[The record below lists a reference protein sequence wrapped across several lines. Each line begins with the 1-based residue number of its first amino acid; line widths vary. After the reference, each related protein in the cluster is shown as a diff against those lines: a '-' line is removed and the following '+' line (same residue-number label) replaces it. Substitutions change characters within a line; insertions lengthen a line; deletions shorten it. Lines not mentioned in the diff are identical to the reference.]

1 MFILFIMIN
10 FFKLN
15 KIILQTLFLIVFFY
29 STALQGLEKVYKG
42 EKVAKYFSG
51 VISLISDD
59 YEKSYHF
66 LKDLKDIEDI
76 HSNYSRTYINSL
88 VNNSKINEAFKF
100 SSDLKKKRLNF
111 FQSDL
116 ILIVRLIDNQ
126 QYDKAFTQLN
136 ILNQKNNKTALQEL
150 LIKTILSW
158 IKIEKDKLNF
168 YEANNLFDK
177 LDPRFNNIKKIQK
190 VFVSCYFDT
199 PNSNL
204 EFEKLISNKSTN
216 FSRYS
221 FFYIDQLIKKGFL
234 DKAKNELNKSLE
246 KSPRNVLLNK
256 IKNDL
261 NYNYKDYSS
270 GFNCKNIN
278 NLISELFYITA
289 NALSTQSIFS
299 ISNYYLN
306 LAKYLNIPFSH
317 YEILLAE
324 NYQSVNNYKMAKKIY
339 KKISKLGEA
348 YNWHASKQLAFI
360 YLEEK
365 KDKEAKKILEK
376 TFRSLKNPDLYQIFD
391 YANFLKNNEMFEE
404 SINYYSK
411 VLSLIS
417 VENNLYPKA
426 KDGRGIAYER
436 TDKWEKA
443 EKDFLSSLEADPNQA
458 YVINYLAYSW
468 IEKGINIEKSLRML
482 EKANELRS
490 NDGYITDSLG
500 WALYKLKRYSK
511 AKKYLQLAVQLMPSD
526 PIINDHFGD
535 CLWMTGNKLQAR
547 YYWNYV
553 SKLENAT
560 EDQKEKIKKKI
571 FEGPKL

>member
-1 MFILFIMIN
+1 M
-10 FFKLN
+10 
-15 KIILQTLFLIVFFY
+15 LFLVVFFY

-59 YEKSYHF
+59 YEKSYYF
-66 LKDLKDIEDI
+66 LKDLKDVEDI

-100 SSDLKKKRLNF
+100 SIDLKKKKLNF

-116 ILIVRLIDNQ
+116 ILIVKLIDNQ

-136 ILNQKNNKTALQEL
+136 IINQKNNKTALQEL

-168 YEANNLFDK
+168 YEANSLFDK

-234 DKAKNELNKSLE
+234 DKAKNELDKSLE

-365 KDKEAKKILEK
+365 KDNEAKKILEK
-376 TFRSLKNPDLYQIFD
+376 TFKSLRNPDLYQIFD

-526 PIINDHFGD
+526 PIVNDHFGD

>member
-1 MFILFIMIN
+1 M
-10 FFKLN
+10 
-15 KIILQTLFLIVFFY
+15 
-29 STALQGLEKVYKG
+29 
-42 EKVAKYFSG
+42 
-51 VISLISDD
+51 
-59 YEKSYHF
+59 
-66 LKDLKDIEDI
+66 
-76 HSNYSRTYINSL
+76 
-88 VNNSKINEAFKF
+88 
-100 SSDLKKKRLNF
+100 
-111 FQSDL
+111 
-116 ILIVRLIDNQ
+116 
-126 QYDKAFTQLN
+126 
-136 ILNQKNNKTALQEL
+136 
-150 LIKTILSW
+150 
-158 IKIEKDKLNF
+158 
-168 YEANNLFDK
+168 FDK

-306 LAKYLNIPFSH
+306 LAKYLNTPFSH

-376 TFRSLKNPDLYQIFD
+376 TFKSLRNPDLYQIFD

-526 PIINDHFGD
+526 PIVNDHFGD

-571 FEGPKL
+571 FEGPKI

>member
-1 MFILFIMIN
+1 MNN

-66 LKDLKDIEDI
+66 LKDLKNIEDI
-76 HSNYSRTYINSL
+76 HSNYSRAYINSL

-100 SSDLKKKRLNF
+100 STDLKKKKLNF

-116 ILIVRLIDNQ
+116 ILTVRLIKNQ
-126 QYDKAFTQLN
+126 QYDNAFTQLN
-136 ILNQKNNKTALQEL
+136 TINQKNNKTALQEL
-150 LIKTILSW
+150 LIETILSW

-168 YEANNLFDK
+168 YEANSLFDK

-234 DKAKNELNKSLE
+234 DKAKYELNKSLE

-306 LAKYLNIPFSH
+306 LAKYLNTAFSH

-324 NYQSVNNYKMAKKIY
+324 NYRSANNYKMAKKIY

-376 TFRSLKNPDLYQIFD
+376 TFKSLRNPDLYQIFD

-417 VENNLYPKA
+417 VDNNLYPKA

-526 PIINDHFGD
+526 PIVNDHFGD

-560 EDQKEKIKKKI
+560 EDQKEKIKRKI

>member
-1 MFILFIMIN
+1 MNN

-15 KIILQTLFLIVFFY
+15 KIILQMLFLVVFFY

-100 SSDLKKKRLNF
+100 STNLKKKKLNF

-136 ILNQKNNKTALQEL
+136 IINQKNNKTALQEL

-158 IKIEKDKLNF
+158 IIVEKDKLNF
-168 YEANNLFDK
+168 YEANSLFDK

-256 IKNDL
+256 IKDDL

-306 LAKYLNIPFSH
+306 LAKYLNTPFSH

-339 KKISKLGEA
+339 KKISKVGEA

-365 KDKEAKKILEK
+365 KDNKAKKILEK
-376 TFRSLKNPDLYQIFD
+376 TFKSLRNPDLYQIFD

-526 PIINDHFGD
+526 PIVNDHFGD

>member
-1 MFILFIMIN
+1 MNN

-15 KIILQTLFLIVFFY
+15 KIILQMLFLVVFFY

-59 YEKSYHF
+59 YEKSYYF
-66 LKDLKDIEDI
+66 LKDLKDVEDI

-100 SSDLKKKRLNF
+100 SIDLKKKKLNF

-116 ILIVRLIDNQ
+116 ILIVKLIDNQ

-136 ILNQKNNKTALQEL
+136 TINQKNNKTALQEL

-168 YEANNLFDK
+168 YEANSLFDK

-234 DKAKNELNKSLE
+234 DKAKNELDKSLE

-306 LAKYLNIPFSH
+306 LAKYLNTPFSH

-365 KDKEAKKILEK
+365 KDNEAKKILKK
-376 TFRSLKNPDLYQIFD
+376 TFKSLRNPDLYQIFD

-560 EDQKEKIKKKI
+560 EDQKEKIKRKI

>member
-1 MFILFIMIN
+1 MNN

-15 KIILQTLFLIVFFY
+15 KIILQMLFLVVFFY

-59 YEKSYHF
+59 YEKSYSF

-100 SSDLKKKRLNF
+100 STNLKKKKLNF

-136 ILNQKNNKTALQEL
+136 IINQKSNKTALQEL
-150 LIKTILSW
+150 LVKTILSW

-168 YEANNLFDK
+168 YEANGLFDK

-234 DKAKNELNKSLE
+234 DKAKNELDKSLE

-306 LAKYLNIPFSH
+306 LAKYLNTPFSH

-339 KKISKLGEA
+339 KKISKVGEA

-376 TFRSLKNPDLYQIFD
+376 TFRSLRNPDLYQIFD

>member
-1 MFILFIMIN
+1 MNN

-66 LKDLKDIEDI
+66 FKDLKDIEDI
-76 HSNYSRTYINSL
+76 HSNYSRSYINSL

-100 SSDLKKKRLNF
+100 STDLKKKKLNF

-116 ILIVRLIDNQ
+116 ILIVKLIDNQ

-136 ILNQKNNKTALQEL
+136 IINQKNNKTALQDL
-150 LIKTILSW
+150 LIKTIHSW

-168 YEANNLFDK
+168 YEANSLFDK

-204 EFEKLISNKSTN
+204 EFEKLINNKSTN

-221 FFYIDQLIKKGFL
+221 FFYIDYLIKKGFL

-365 KDKEAKKILEK
+365 KDKAAKKILEK
-376 TFRSLKNPDLYQIFD
+376 TFKSLRNPDLYQIFD

-526 PIINDHFGD
+526 PIVNDHFGD

-560 EDQKEKIKKKI
+560 VDQKEKIKRKI

>member
-1 MFILFIMIN
+1 MNN

-15 KIILQTLFLIVFFY
+15 KIILQTLFLLVFFY

-66 LKDLKDIEDI
+66 LKDLKNIEDI
-76 HSNYSRTYINSL
+76 HSNYSRAYINSL

-100 SSDLKKKRLNF
+100 SIDLKKKKLNF

-116 ILIVRLIDNQ
+116 ILIVKSIDNQ

-136 ILNQKNNKTALQEL
+136 IINQKNNKTALQEL

-168 YEANNLFDK
+168 YEANSLFDK

-306 LAKYLNIPFSH
+306 LAKYLNTPFSH

-324 NYQSVNNYKMAKKIY
+324 NYQSVSNYKMAKKIY

-365 KDKEAKKILEK
+365 KDKAAKKILEK
-376 TFRSLKNPDLYQIFD
+376 TFKSLRNPDLYQIFD

-417 VENNLYPKA
+417 VDNNLYPKA

-526 PIINDHFGD
+526 PIVNDHFGD

-560 EDQKEKIKKKI
+560 VDQKEKIKRKI

>member
-1 MFILFIMIN
+1 MNN

-51 VISLISDD
+51 VISLNSDD
-59 YEKSYHF
+59 YEKSYNF
-66 LKDLKDIEDI
+66 LKDLKNIEDI
-76 HSNYSRTYINSL
+76 HSNYSRAYINSL

-100 SSDLKKKRLNF
+100 STDLKKKKLNF

-116 ILIVRLIDNQ
+116 ILIVKLIDNQ

-136 ILNQKNNKTALQEL
+136 TINQKNNKTALQEL

-158 IKIEKDKLNF
+158 IKIEKDKLNY
-168 YEANNLFDK
+168 YEANSLFDK
-177 LDPRFNNIKKIQK
+177 LDQRFNNIKEIQK

-204 EFEKLISNKSTN
+204 EFEKLIGNKSTN

-221 FFYIDQLIKKGFL
+221 FFYIDQLIKKGFF

-306 LAKYLNIPFSH
+306 LAKYLNTPFSH

-324 NYQSVNNYKMAKKIY
+324 NYQSVNNYKIAKKIY

-365 KDKEAKKILEK
+365 KDNKAKKILEK
-376 TFRSLKNPDLYQIFD
+376 TFKSLRNPDLYQIFD

-560 EDQKEKIKKKI
+560 EDQKEKIKRKI

>member
-1 MFILFIMIN
+1 MNN

-136 ILNQKNNKTALQEL
+136 IINQKNNKTALQDL
-150 LIKTILSW
+150 LIKTIHSW

-168 YEANNLFDK
+168 YEANSLFDK

-306 LAKYLNIPFSH
+306 LAKYLNTAFSH

-324 NYQSVNNYKMAKKIY
+324 NYRSANNYKMAKKIY

-365 KDKEAKKILEK
+365 KDKEAKKILKK
-376 TFRSLKNPDLYQIFD
+376 TFSSLRNPDLYQIYD

-404 SINYYSK
+404 SIKYYSK

-526 PIINDHFGD
+526 PIVNDHFGD

>member
-1 MFILFIMIN
+1 MNN

-100 SSDLKKKRLNF
+100 STDLKRKKLNF

-136 ILNQKNNKTALQEL
+136 IINQKNNKTALQEL

-158 IKIEKDKLNF
+158 IIVEKDKLNF
-168 YEANNLFDK
+168 YEANSLFDK

-278 NLISELFYITA
+278 NLISEIFYITA

-306 LAKYLNIPFSH
+306 LAKYLNTPFSH

-339 KKISKLGEA
+339 KKISKVGEA

-365 KDKEAKKILEK
+365 KDNKAKKILEK
-376 TFRSLKNPDLYQIFD
+376 TFKSLRNPDLYQIFD

-526 PIINDHFGD
+526 PIVNDHFGD

>member
-1 MFILFIMIN
+1 M
-10 FFKLN
+10 
-15 KIILQTLFLIVFFY
+15 LFLVVFFY

-66 LKDLKDIEDI
+66 LKDLKNIEDI
-76 HSNYSRTYINSL
+76 HSNYSRAYINSL

-100 SSDLKKKRLNF
+100 SIDLKKKKLNF

-136 ILNQKNNKTALQEL
+136 IINQKNNKTALQEL

-168 YEANNLFDK
+168 YEANSLFDK

-234 DKAKNELNKSLE
+234 DKAKNELDKSLE

-306 LAKYLNIPFSH
+306 LAKYLNTLFSH

-376 TFRSLKNPDLYQIFD
+376 TFKSLRNPDLYQIFD

-526 PIINDHFGD
+526 PIVNDHFGD

-560 EDQKEKIKKKI
+560 EDQKEKIKRKI

>member
-1 MFILFIMIN
+1 MNN

-136 ILNQKNNKTALQEL
+136 IINQKNNKTALQEL

-168 YEANNLFDK
+168 YEANSLFDK

-299 ISNYYLN
+299 VSNYYLN
-306 LAKYLNIPFSH
+306 LAKYLNTPFSH

-324 NYQSVNNYKMAKKIY
+324 NYQSVSNYKMAKKIY

-365 KDKEAKKILEK
+365 KDKAAKKILEK
-376 TFRSLKNPDLYQIFD
+376 TFKSLRNPDLYQIFD

-417 VENNLYPKA
+417 VDNNLYPKA

-526 PIINDHFGD
+526 PIVNDHFGD

>member
-1 MFILFIMIN
+1 MNN

-51 VISLISDD
+51 VISLINDD
-59 YEKSYHF
+59 YEKSYNF

-76 HSNYSRTYINSL
+76 HSNYSRIYINSL

-100 SSDLKKKRLNF
+100 STDLKKKKLNF

-136 ILNQKNNKTALQEL
+136 IINQKNNKTALQEL

-168 YEANNLFDK
+168 YEANSLFDK

-190 VFVSCYFDT
+190 VFVSCYFDS

-234 DKAKNELNKSLE
+234 DKAKNELDKSLE

-306 LAKYLNIPFSH
+306 LAKYLNTPFSH

-376 TFRSLKNPDLYQIFD
+376 TFKSLRNPDLYQIFD

-526 PIINDHFGD
+526 PIVNDHFGD

>member
-1 MFILFIMIN
+1 MNN

-66 LKDLKDIEDI
+66 LKDLKNIEDI
-76 HSNYSRTYINSL
+76 HSNYSRAYINSL

-100 SSDLKKKRLNF
+100 STDLKKKKLNF

-136 ILNQKNNKTALQEL
+136 IINQKSNKTALQEL
-150 LIKTILSW
+150 LVKTILSW

-168 YEANNLFDK
+168 YEANGLFDK

-234 DKAKNELNKSLE
+234 DKAKNELDKSLE

-278 NLISELFYITA
+278 NIISELFYITA

-306 LAKYLNIPFSH
+306 LAKYLNTPFSH

-324 NYQSVNNYKMAKKIY
+324 NYQSVNNYKIAKKIY

-365 KDKEAKKILEK
+365 KDNKAKKILEK
-376 TFRSLKNPDLYQIFD
+376 TFKSLRNPDLYQIFD
-391 YANFLKNNEMFEE
+391 YANFLKNNEMYEE

-526 PIINDHFGD
+526 PIVNDHFGD

-571 FEGPKL
+571 FEGPKI

>member
-1 MFILFIMIN
+1 MNN

-51 VISLISDD
+51 VISLINDD
-59 YEKSYHF
+59 YEKSYNF

-100 SSDLKKKRLNF
+100 STDLKKKKLNF

-116 ILIVRLIDNQ
+116 ILIVKLIDNQ

-136 ILNQKNNKTALQEL
+136 TINQKNNKTALQEL

-168 YEANNLFDK
+168 YEANSLFDK

-204 EFEKLISNKSTN
+204 EFEKLIGNKSTN

-306 LAKYLNIPFSH
+306 LAKYLNTPFSH

-339 KKISKLGEA
+339 KKISKVGEA

-365 KDKEAKKILEK
+365 KDKKAKKILEK
-376 TFRSLKNPDLYQIFD
+376 TFKSLRNPDLYQIFD
-391 YANFLKNNEMFEE
+391 YANFLKNNEIFEK

-436 TDKWEKA
+436 TDKWEK
-443 EKDFLSSLEADPNQA
+443 L
-458 YVINYLAYSW
+458 
-468 IEKGINIEKSLRML
+468 
-482 EKANELRS
+482 
-490 NDGYITDSLG
+490 
-500 WALYKLKRYSK
+500 
-511 AKKYLQLAVQLMPSD
+511 
-526 PIINDHFGD
+526 
-535 CLWMTGNKLQAR
+535 
-547 YYWNYV
+547 
-553 SKLENAT
+553 
-560 EDQKEKIKKKI
+560 KKI
-571 FEGPKL
+571 FILA

>member
-1 MFILFIMIN
+1 MIN

-15 KIILQTLFLIVFFY
+15 KIILQTLFLMVFINT
-29 STALQGLEKVYKG
+29 TALQGLEKVYKG
-42 EKVAKYFSG
+42 EKVASYFSG
-51 VISLISDD
+51 VISLNSND

-66 LKDLKDIEDI
+66 LKDLGDIEDI
-76 HSNYSRTYINSL
+76 HSNYSRAYINSL
-88 VNNSKINEAFKF
+88 VNNLKMNEAFKF
-100 SSDLKKKRLNF
+100 SKNLKKKKLNF

-116 ILIVRLIDNQ
+116 ILIVRLINNQ
-126 QYDKAFTQLN
+126 QYDKAFIQLN
-136 ILNQKNNKTALQEL
+136 TIDQKNNKTALQEL

-158 IKIEKDKLNF
+158 IKVEKDKLNF

-177 LDPRFNNIKKIQK
+177 LDSRFNNIKKIQK
-190 VFVSCYFDT
+190 VFLSCYFDT
-199 PNSNL
+199 PNLDL
-204 EFEKLISNKSTN
+204 EFEKLINNKSTN

-221 FFYIDQLIKKGFL
+221 FFYIDYLIKKGFL
-234 DKAKNELNKSLE
+234 VKAQKELNKGLE
-246 KSPRNVLLNK
+246 KSPRNLLLNK

-261 NYNYKDYSS
+261 NYNYKNYSS
-270 GFNCKNIN
+270 AFSCKNIN

-289 NALSTQSIFS
+289 NALSTQSIFT

-306 LAKYLNIPFSH
+306 LAKYLNAPFSH

-324 NYQSVNNYKMAKKIY
+324 NYRSTNNYKNAKKIY
-339 KKISKLGEA
+339 KKIRKYGEA
-348 YNWHASKQLAFI
+348 YDWHASKQLAFI

-376 TFRSLKNPDLYQIFD
+376 TFRSLRDPDLYQIYD

-404 SINYYSK
+404 SIKYYSK

-417 VENNLYPKA
+417 VDNNLYPKA

-436 TDKWEKA
+436 TDRWEKA
-443 EKDFLSSLEADPNQA
+443 EKDFLSSLEVDPDQA

-468 IEKGINIEKSLRML
+468 IEKGINVNKSLRML

-500 WALYKLKRYSK
+500 WAFYKLKKYSK

-526 PIINDHFGD
+526 PIVNDHFGD

-571 FEGPKL
+571 FDGPKV

>member
-1 MFILFIMIN
+1 MNN

-66 LKDLKDIEDI
+66 LKDLKNIEDI
-76 HSNYSRTYINSL
+76 HSNYSRAYINSL

-100 SSDLKKKRLNF
+100 STDLKRKKLNF

-136 ILNQKNNKTALQEL
+136 IINQKNNKTALQEL

-168 YEANNLFDK
+168 YEANSLFDK

-306 LAKYLNIPFSH
+306 LAKYLNTPFSH

-324 NYQSVNNYKMAKKIY
+324 NYQSVSNYKMAKKIY

-365 KDKEAKKILEK
+365 KDKEAKKILKK
-376 TFRSLKNPDLYQIFD
+376 TFSSLRNPDLYQIYD

-404 SINYYSK
+404 SIKYYSK

-526 PIINDHFGD
+526 PIVNDHFGD

-560 EDQKEKIKKKI
+560 VDQKEKIKRKI

>member
-1 MFILFIMIN
+1 MNN

-66 LKDLKDIEDI
+66 LKDLKNIEDI
-76 HSNYSRTYINSL
+76 HSNYSRAYINSL

-100 SSDLKKKRLNF
+100 STDLKKKKLNF

-126 QYDKAFTQLN
+126 QYDKAFTQLKT
-136 ILNQKNNKTALQEL
+136 INQKNNKTALQEL

-168 YEANNLFDK
+168 YEANSLFDK

-234 DKAKNELNKSLE
+234 DKAKNELDKSLE

-306 LAKYLNIPFSH
+306 LAKYLNTPFSH

-339 KKISKLGEA
+339 KKISKVGEA

-376 TFRSLKNPDLYQIFD
+376 TFRSLRNPDLYQIFD

-526 PIINDHFGD
+526 PIVNDHFGD

-560 EDQKEKIKKKI
+560 EDQKEKIKRKI

>member
-1 MFILFIMIN
+1 MNN

-15 KIILQTLFLIVFFY
+15 KIILQMLFLVVFFY

-66 LKDLKDIEDI
+66 LKDLKNIEDI
-76 HSNYSRTYINSL
+76 HSNYSRAYINSL

-100 SSDLKKKRLNF
+100 STDLKKKKLNF

-136 ILNQKNNKTALQEL
+136 IINQKNNKTALQEL

-168 YEANNLFDK
+168 YEANSLFDK

-324 NYQSVNNYKMAKKIY
+324 NYQSVNNYKIAKKIY

-365 KDKEAKKILEK
+365 KDKKAKKILEK
-376 TFRSLKNPDLYQIFD
+376 TFKSLRNPDLYQIFD

-560 EDQKEKIKKKI
+560 EDQKEKIKRKI

>member
-1 MFILFIMIN
+1 MNN

-136 ILNQKNNKTALQEL
+136 I
-150 LIKTILSW
+150 
-158 IKIEKDKLNF
+158 IEKDKLNF
-168 YEANNLFDK
+168 YEANSLFDK

-204 EFEKLISNKSTN
+204 EFEKLINNKSTN

-221 FFYIDQLIKKGFL
+221 FFYIDYLIKKGFL

-306 LAKYLNIPFSH
+306 LAKYLNTSFSH

-324 NYQSVNNYKMAKKIY
+324 NYQSVNNYKIAKKIY

-376 TFRSLKNPDLYQIFD
+376 TFKSLRNPDLYQIFD

-411 VLSLIS
+411 VLSYIS

-526 PIINDHFGD
+526 PIVNDHFGD

>member
-1 MFILFIMIN
+1 MNN

-100 SSDLKKKRLNF
+100 SIDLKKKKLNF

-116 ILIVRLIDNQ
+116 ILIVKLIDNQ

-136 ILNQKNNKTALQEL
+136 TINQKNNKTALQEL

-168 YEANNLFDK
+168 YEANSLFDK

-246 KSPRNVLLNK
+246 KSPRNVLLNQ

-306 LAKYLNIPFSH
+306 LAKYLNTLFSH

-324 NYQSVNNYKMAKKIY
+324 NYQSVNNYKIAKKIY

-365 KDKEAKKILEK
+365 KDNKAKKILEK
-376 TFRSLKNPDLYQIFD
+376 TFKSLRNPDLYQIFD

-560 EDQKEKIKKKI
+560 EDQKEKIKRKI

>member
-1 MFILFIMIN
+1 MNN

-66 LKDLKDIEDI
+66 LKDLKNIEDI

-100 SSDLKKKRLNF
+100 STDLKKKKLNF

-136 ILNQKNNKTALQEL
+136 IINQKNNKTALQEL

-158 IKIEKDKLNF
+158 IIVEKDKLNF
-168 YEANNLFDK
+168 YEANSLFDK

-234 DKAKNELNKSLE
+234 DKAKNELDKSLE

-278 NLISELFYITA
+278 NLISEIFYITA

-306 LAKYLNIPFSH
+306 LAKYLNTPFSH

-376 TFRSLKNPDLYQIFD
+376 TFKSLRNPDLYQIFD

-526 PIINDHFGD
+526 PIVNDHFGD

-571 FEGPKL
+571 FEGPKI

>member
-1 MFILFIMIN
+1 MNN

-66 LKDLKDIEDI
+66 LKDLKNIEDI
-76 HSNYSRTYINSL
+76 HSNYSKAYINSL

-100 SSDLKKKRLNF
+100 STDLKKKKLNF

-116 ILIVRLIDNQ
+116 ILIVKLIDNQ

-136 ILNQKNNKTALQEL
+136 TINQKNNKTALQEL

-168 YEANNLFDK
+168 YEANSLFDK

-204 EFEKLISNKSTN
+204 EFEKLIGNKSTN

-234 DKAKNELNKSLE
+234 DKAKNELDKSLE

-324 NYQSVNNYKMAKKIY
+324 NYQSVNNYKIAKKIY

-365 KDKEAKKILEK
+365 KDNKAKKILEK
-376 TFRSLKNPDLYQIFD
+376 TFKSLRNPDLYQIFD
-391 YANFLKNNEMFEE
+391 YANFLKNNEMYEE

-526 PIINDHFGD
+526 PIVNDHFGD

-571 FEGPKL
+571 FEGPKI

>member
-1 MFILFIMIN
+1 MTN

-66 LKDLKDIEDI
+66 LKDLKNIEDI
-76 HSNYSRTYINSL
+76 HSNYSRAYINSL

-100 SSDLKKKRLNF
+100 STDLKKKKLNF

-116 ILIVRLIDNQ
+116 ILTVRLINNQ
-126 QYDKAFTQLN
+126 QYDNAFTQLN
-136 ILNQKNNKTALQEL
+136 TINQKNNKTALQEL
-150 LIKTILSW
+150 LIETILSW

-168 YEANNLFDK
+168 YEANSLFDK
-177 LDPRFNNIKKIQK
+177 LDPRFSNIKKIQK

-306 LAKYLNIPFSH
+306 LAKYLNTPFSH

-376 TFRSLKNPDLYQIFD
+376 TFKSLRNPDLYQIFD

-417 VENNLYPKA
+417 VDNNLYPKA

-526 PIINDHFGD
+526 PIVNDHFGD

>member
-1 MFILFIMIN
+1 MNN

-51 VISLISDD
+51 IISLISDD
-59 YEKSYHF
+59 YEKSYHY
-66 LKDLKDIEDI
+66 LRDLKDIEDI

-100 SSDLKKKRLNF
+100 STDLKRKKLNF

-136 ILNQKNNKTALQEL
+136 IINQRNKKTALQEL

-168 YEANNLFDK
+168 YEANSLFDK

-190 VFVSCYFDT
+190 VFVNCYFDT
-199 PNSNL
+199 PNSNS

-306 LAKYLNIPFSH
+306 LAKYLNTPFSH

-365 KDKEAKKILEK
+365 KDNEAKKILEK
-376 TFRSLKNPDLYQIFD
+376 TFKSLRNPDLYQIFD

>member
-1 MFILFIMIN
+1 M
-10 FFKLN
+10 
-15 KIILQTLFLIVFFY
+15 LFLVVFFY

-59 YEKSYHF
+59 YEKSYYF
-66 LKDLKDIEDI
+66 LKDLKDVEDI

-100 SSDLKKKRLNF
+100 STDLKKKKLNF

-136 ILNQKNNKTALQEL
+136 IINQKNNKTALQEL

-168 YEANNLFDK
+168 YEANSLFDK

-234 DKAKNELNKSLE
+234 DKAKNELDKSLE

-306 LAKYLNIPFSH
+306 LAKYLNTLFSH

-339 KKISKLGEA
+339 KKISKVGEA

-376 TFRSLKNPDLYQIFD
+376 TFRSLRNPDLYQIYD

-404 SINYYSK
+404 SIKYYSE

>member
-1 MFILFIMIN
+1 M
-10 FFKLN
+10 
-15 KIILQTLFLIVFFY
+15 LFLVVFFY

-100 SSDLKKKRLNF
+100 STDLKRKKLNF

-136 ILNQKNNKTALQEL
+136 IINQKNNKTALQEL

-168 YEANNLFDK
+168 YEANSLFDK

-234 DKAKNELNKSLE
+234 DKAKNELDKSLE

-306 LAKYLNIPFSH
+306 LAKYLNTLFSH

-339 KKISKLGEA
+339 KKISKVGEA

-376 TFRSLKNPDLYQIFD
+376 TFRSLRNPDLYQIFD

-404 SINYYSK
+404 SIKYYSK

-526 PIINDHFGD
+526 PIVNDHFGD

-571 FEGPKL
+571 FEGPKI

>member
-1 MFILFIMIN
+1 MNN

-66 LKDLKDIEDI
+66 LKDLKNIEDI
-76 HSNYSRTYINSL
+76 HSNYSRAYINSL

-100 SSDLKKKRLNF
+100 STDLKKKKLNF

-116 ILIVRLIDNQ
+116 ILIVKLIDNQ

-136 ILNQKNNKTALQEL
+136 TINQKNNKTALQEL

-168 YEANNLFDK
+168 YEANSLFDK

-204 EFEKLISNKSTN
+204 EFEKLIGNKSTN

-306 LAKYLNIPFSH
+306 LAKYLNTPFSH

-339 KKISKLGEA
+339 KKISKVGEA

-365 KDKEAKKILEK
+365 KDNKAKKILEK
-376 TFRSLKNPDLYQIFD
+376 TFKSLRNPDLYQIFD

-526 PIINDHFGD
+526 PIVNDHFGD

-571 FEGPKL
+571 FDGPKV

>member
-1 MFILFIMIN
+1 MTN

-59 YEKSYHF
+59 YEKSYYF
-66 LKDLKDIEDI
+66 LKDLKDVEDI

-100 SSDLKKKRLNF
+100 SIDLKKKKLNF

-116 ILIVRLIDNQ
+116 ILIVKLIDNQ

-136 ILNQKNNKTALQEL
+136 IINQKNNKTALQEL

-168 YEANNLFDK
+168 YEANSLFDK

-306 LAKYLNIPFSH
+306 LAKYLNTPFSH

-376 TFRSLKNPDLYQIFD
+376 TFKSLRNPDLYQIFD

-526 PIINDHFGD
+526 PIVNDHFGD

-560 EDQKEKIKKKI
+560 EDQKEKIKRKI

>member
-1 MFILFIMIN
+1 MIN

-29 STALQGLEKVYKG
+29 TTALQGLEKAYKG
-42 EKVAKYFSG
+42 EKVGKYFSG
-51 VISLISDD
+51 IISLINDD
-59 YEKSYHF
+59 YKKSYHF
-66 LKDLKDIEDI
+66 LKNLKDTEDI
-76 HSNYSRTYINSL
+76 HSNYSRAYIISL
-88 VNNSKINEAFKF
+88 VNNSKMNEAFKF
-100 SSDLKKKRLNF
+100 STHLKKKNLNF

-116 ILIVRLIDNQ
+116 IFITKLINNL
-126 QYDKAFTQLN
+126 QYEKAFIQLSS
-136 ILNQKNNKTALQEL
+136 ISRKSNKTALQEL
-150 LIKTILSW
+150 LVKTMLSW
-158 IKIEKDKLNF
+158 IKVEKDKLSFN
-168 YEANNLFDK
+168 EANSLFDQ

-190 VFVSCYFDT
+190 VFLTCYFDT
-199 PNSNL
+199 PNSGSQ
-204 EFEKLISNKSTN
+204 FEKLINNKSTD

-221 FFYIDQLIKKGFL
+221 FFYIDNLIKKGFL
-234 DKAKNELNKSLE
+234 DKAKKELNKSLK
-246 KSPRNVLLNK
+246 KSPRNLLLNK
-256 IKNDL
+256 IKNEL
-261 NYNYKDYSS
+261 NYNYKNYSS

-306 LAKYLNIPFSH
+306 LAKYLNPPFSH

-324 NYQSVNNYKMAKKIY
+324 NYQSADNYKNAKKIL
-339 KKISKLGEA
+339 KKIRNLGEV
-348 YNWHASKQLAFI
+348 YDWHASKQLAFI

-376 TFRSLKNPDLYQIFD
+376 TFKSLRNPDLYQTYD

-404 SINYYSK
+404 SIKYYSE
-411 VLSLIS
+411 VLSLID
-417 VENNLYPKA
+417 VDNNLYPKV

-468 IEKGINIEKSLRML
+468 IEKGVNIEKSLRML

-526 PIINDHFGD
+526 PIVNDHFGD

-553 SKLENAT
+553 SKLENVT
-560 EDQKEKIKKKI
+560 EDQKDKIKKKI
-571 FEGPKL
+571 FEGPKI

>member
-1 MFILFIMIN
+1 MNN

-100 SSDLKKKRLNF
+100 SIDLKKKKLNF

-116 ILIVRLIDNQ
+116 ILIVKLIDNQ

-136 ILNQKNNKTALQEL
+136 IINQKNNKTALQEL

-168 YEANNLFDK
+168 YEANSLFDK

-190 VFVSCYFDT
+190 VFVSCYFDS

-306 LAKYLNIPFSH
+306 LAKYLNTPFSH

-339 KKISKLGEA
+339 KKISKVGEA

-365 KDKEAKKILEK
+365 KDNKAKKILEK
-376 TFRSLKNPDLYQIFD
+376 TFKSLRNPDLYQIFD

-560 EDQKEKIKKKI
+560 EDQKEKIKRKI

>member
-1 MFILFIMIN
+1 M
-10 FFKLN
+10 
-15 KIILQTLFLIVFFY
+15 LFLVVFFY

-100 SSDLKKKRLNF
+100 STDLKKKKLNF

-116 ILIVRLIDNQ
+116 ILIVKLIDNQ

-136 ILNQKNNKTALQEL
+136 IINQKNNKTALQEL

-168 YEANNLFDK
+168 YEANSLFDK

-306 LAKYLNIPFSH
+306 LAKYLNTLFSH

-339 KKISKLGEA
+339 KKISKVGEA

-376 TFRSLKNPDLYQIFD
+376 TFRSLRNPDLYQIYD

-404 SINYYSK
+404 SIKYYSE

-526 PIINDHFGD
+526 PIVNDHFGD
-535 CLWMTGNKLQAR
+535 CLWMIGNKIQAR

-560 EDQKEKIKKKI
+560 VDQKEKIKRKI

>member
-1 MFILFIMIN
+1 MNN

-51 VISLISDD
+51 VISLINDD

-66 LKDLKDIEDI
+66 LKDLKNIEDI

-100 SSDLKKKRLNF
+100 STDLKKKKLNF

-136 ILNQKNNKTALQEL
+136 IINQKNNKTALQEL

-158 IKIEKDKLNF
+158 IIVEKDKLNF
-168 YEANNLFDK
+168 YEANSLFDK

-234 DKAKNELNKSLE
+234 DKAKNELDKSLE

-306 LAKYLNIPFSH
+306 LAKYLNTPFSH

-376 TFRSLKNPDLYQIFD
+376 TFKSLRNPDLYQIFD

-526 PIINDHFGD
+526 PIVNDHFGD

-571 FEGPKL
+571 FEGPKI

>member
-1 MFILFIMIN
+1 MNN

-66 LKDLKDIEDI
+66 LKDLKNIEDI
-76 HSNYSRTYINSL
+76 HSNYSRAYINSL

-100 SSDLKKKRLNF
+100 SIDLKKKKLNF

-116 ILIVRLIDNQ
+116 ILIVKSIDNQ

-136 ILNQKNNKTALQEL
+136 IINQKNNKTALQEL

-168 YEANNLFDK
+168 YEANSLFDK

-190 VFVSCYFDT
+190 VFVSCYFDS

-306 LAKYLNIPFSH
+306 LAKYLNTPFSH

-376 TFRSLKNPDLYQIFD
+376 TFRSLRNPDLYQIFD

-526 PIINDHFGD
+526 PIVNDHFGD